1 GLTGSGTVSGPS
13 GGSYRTHEFSGE
25 VLVPILGGDFT
36 LPFAQSLEF
45 DGAYRVVDNSIAG
58 RENVWGAGLRWGV
71 VDGVTVRVSRSRNFR
86 APTLNQ
92 LFAPSTTSLGS
103 ITRNPCDADRIATG
117 PNPAVRRANCEA
129 LFAANPGWG
138 PVEGFQ
144 DPGENF
150 NNV

>member
-71 VDGVTVRVSRSRNFR
+71 VDGVTLRVSRSRNFR

-103 ITRNPCDADRIATG
+103 ITRYPCAAHRIA
-117 PNPAVRRANCEA
+117 
-129 LFAANPGWG
+129 
-138 PVEGFQ
+138 
-144 DPGENF
+144 
-150 NNV
+150 NVPHHTDSRSLCTA